1 MYNMVREEEMSSK
14 KVAARWSKRA
24 TLLRNRSLFEQTLN
38 ENQMLETQS
47 LDQSN
52 PISQKATKKLPL
64 QNSIL
69 DESDLMHRSGVENDQ
84 GKKILNLNLLVDCKR
99 FNNFLES
106 MNAEMEAD
114 EVIDRENEMTREIAS
129 QSLFRSQNLSQ
140 ISNLDLSVVAGAT
153 STQIESRSQ
162 LDQINSG
169 DPSQTKKSSQT
180 PKKKKRKGRK
190 SGLGFG

>member
-47 LDQSN
+47 LDPSN

-84 GKKILNLNLLVDCKR
+84 GKKSLIL
-99 FNNFLES
+99 
-106 MNAEMEAD
+106 
-114 EVIDRENEMTREIAS
+114 TYW
-129 QSLFRSQNLSQ
+129 
-140 ISNLDLSVVAGAT
+140 
-153 STQIESRSQ
+153 
-162 LDQINSG
+162 
-169 DPSQTKKSSQT
+169 
-180 PKKKKRKGRK
+180 
-190 SGLGFG
+190 

>member
-84 GKKILNLNLLVDCKR
+84 GKKILKD
-99 FNNFLES
+99 
-106 MNAEMEAD
+106 
-114 EVIDRENEMTREIAS
+114 
-129 QSLFRSQNLSQ
+129 
-140 ISNLDLSVVAGAT
+140 
-153 STQIESRSQ
+153 
-162 LDQINSG
+162 
-169 DPSQTKKSSQT
+169 
-180 PKKKKRKGRK
+180 
-190 SGLGFG
+190 